1 MLFYF
6 LFGIKYLFVVINEN
20 KIINKDE
27 LVLNNQSYFYFFF
40 LIIYYKVILF
50 YYQIDINEV
59 LFKND
64 FFDLMIYI
72 VIDVKF
78 DNRINLFLMVIKILE
93 YLVFCVF

>member
-1 MLFYF
+1 MRVRRLNIQDSSYCQKG
-6 LFGIKYLFVVINEN
+6 FGLYN
-20 KIINKDE
+20 KNIC
-27 LVLNNQSYFYFFF
+27 YFYFFF

-93 YLVFCVF
+93 